1 MELRHNE
8 PIASPPA
15 GAVANGSEFGP
26 QLSLFGIAQTELTS
40 NDYYT
45 PSWIFAELKLTFDID
60 VASPPNGP
68 PFTPCRK
75 YFTQLDDGLIQ
86 PWTGSVFMNPPFSN
100 PGMWVAKWLD
110 HANGIALLPFSKSA
124 WFDKLWDSQAAIV
137 RLPWN
142 LKFNDPK
149 GGGGS
154 IFLACLLAGLGEAN
168 INALHNIGKVR

>member
-1 MELRHNE
+1 MELHQQQT
-8 PIASPPA
+8 PTSPPA
-15 GAVANGSEFGP
+15 GALAGLEISP

-45 PSWIFAELKLTFDID
+45 PSWIFAKLNITFDID

-68 PFTPCRK
+68 PFTPCKK
-75 YFTQLDDGLIQ
+75 YFTQLDDGLTQ
-86 PWTGSVFMNPPFSN
+86 TWQGSVFMNPPFSN

-168 INALHNIGKVR
+168 IKALNNIGNVR